1 MKNIPILLLA
11 ASASGIEIA
20 STDDYTGNTGPMHN
34 DYNDGRSMTM
44 DDYGSPPDM
53 TTMPIDV
60 DYGGEPKITVNIRVN
75 LDGDYGDYEGSE
87 CS

>member
-1 MKNIPILLLA
+1 MKNIAILLLA

-20 STDDYTGNTGPMHN
+20 STADYSEPMHN
-34 DYNDGRSMTM
+34 DYNDGRSMPM
-44 DDYGSPPDM
+44 DGYGSPPDM

-60 DYGGEPKITVNIRVN
+60 DNGGEPKITVNIRVN